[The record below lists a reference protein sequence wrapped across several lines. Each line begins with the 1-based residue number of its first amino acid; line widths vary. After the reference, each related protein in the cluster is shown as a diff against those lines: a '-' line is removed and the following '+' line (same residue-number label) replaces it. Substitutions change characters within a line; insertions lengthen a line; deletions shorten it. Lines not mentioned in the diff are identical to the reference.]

1 MSCQEINKIR
11 RIETMNKK
19 IFLGLLMMIFL
30 GPTFS
35 SYDVEAAPAKNII
48 FWSDQSEPWQQEVI
62 KGMISEFESKNPDVK
77 VEAEYISFKDRQ
89 AKMTAALAGGILP
102 EVALLSSQYATSLP
116 TQGVMASLDDVVK
129 DLGGA
134 NSFFGASLSLAAYE
148 GHYYSLPYSTIP
160 VVLWY
165 RKDLLNK
172 QGLRV
177 PETWDDLL
185 KTAKALTEQGA
196 GKYFGLGIPYGRGE
210 WTDEAFRIVA
220 LWPAGGKVL
229 DKADNV
235 IFNSPETVRAL
246 SFYKSLYPYVPTGSE
261 SWGYTETM
269 NSFVSGTA
277 AMAIYY
283 GRTLKNLEQFSPD
296 ILSNTGAAIPPKDKY
311 QATSNP
317 PQSIGVFKNSKYPDI
332 GKEFL
337 KFFLTSD
344 HYVKFLWAT
353 PGHNLPV
360 LKSKASAW
368 RQQPL
373 LQKYPEIVD
382 ILLKANE
389 PTIGFS
395 PTKEPGLPSAS
406 LYWQAIRGS
415 NVIPDAVQRVTLK
428 NEDPK
433 KAAEWAEKEL
443 KKIIAE
449 SKPR

>member
-1 MSCQEINKIR
+1 M
-11 RIETMNKK
+11 KK
-19 IFLGLLMMIFL
+19 ASVLALMVMTLLAAPFS
-30 GPTFS
+30 FS
-35 SYDVEAAPAKNII
+35 SQEAAAATRKIV

-62 KGMISEFESKNPDVK
+62 KGMIGEFESKNPEVK
-77 VEAEYISFKDRQ
+77 VEVEYIAFKDRQ
-89 AKMTAALAGGILP
+89 AKLTAALAGGTLP

-116 TQGVMASLDDVVK
+116 AEGLMASLDDVVTA
-129 DLGGA
+129 LGGA
-134 NSFFGASLSLAAYE
+134 NSFYPVSLSLATYQ

-160 VVLWY
+160 VVFWY
-165 RKDLLNK
+165 RKDLLGK
-172 QGLRV
+172 QGLK
-177 PETWDDLL
+177 PPQTWEDLQ
-185 KTAKALTEQGA
+185 KTSKALTEQGA
-196 GKYFGLGIPYGRGE
+196 GKYFGLGLPYGRGE
-210 WTDEAFRIVA
+210 WTEEAFRIIA

-229 DKADNV
+229 DQSDNV
-235 IFNSPETVRAL
+235 VFNSPETVKAL
-246 SFYKSLYPYVPTGSE
+246 SFYKSLYPYAPTGSE
-261 SWGYTETM
+261 TWGYTETM
-269 NSFVSGTA
+269 NSFVSGSV
-277 AMAIYY
+277 AMALYY

-296 ILSNTGAAIPPKDKY
+296 ILANTAAVLPPKDKY

-317 PQSIGVFKNSKYPDI
+317 PQSIGVFKNSKYPEL

-344 HYVKFLWAT
+344 YYVKFLWAT

-360 LKSKASAW
+360 LKSKANAW

-382 ILLKANE
+382 TLLKANE
-389 PTIGFS
+389 AGMGFS

-406 LYWQAIRGS
+406 MYWQAIRGS

-428 NEDPK
+428 NEDPQ

-449 SKPR
+449 SKPK

>member
-1 MSCQEINKIR
+1 M
-11 RIETMNKK
+11 KK
-19 IFLGLLMMIFL
+19 TLFLALLVVTLLSAPFCL
-30 GPTFS
+30 PS
-35 SYDVEAAPAKNII
+35 QEAAAATRKIV

-62 KGMISEFESKNPDVK
+62 KGMIGEFESKNPEVK
-77 VEAEYISFKDRQ
+77 VEVEYIAFKDRQ
-89 AKMTAALAGGILP
+89 AKLTAALAGGTLP

-116 TQGVMASLDDVVK
+116 AEGLMASLDDVVTA
-129 DLGGA
+129 LGGA
-134 NSFFGASLSLAAYE
+134 NSFYPVSLSLATYQ

-160 VVLWY
+160 VVFWY
-165 RKDLLNK
+165 RKDLLGK
-172 QGLRV
+172 QGLK
-177 PETWDDLL
+177 PPQTWEDLQ
-185 KTAKALTEQGA
+185 KTSKALTEQGA
-196 GKYFGLGIPYGRGE
+196 GKYFGLGLPYGRGE
-210 WTDEAFRIVA
+210 WTEEAFRIIA

-229 DKADNV
+229 DQSDNV
-235 IFNSPETVRAL
+235 VFNSPETVKAL
-246 SFYKSLYPYVPTGSE
+246 SFYKSLYPYAPTGSE
-261 SWGYTETM
+261 TWGYTETM
-269 NSFVSGTA
+269 NSFVSGSV
-277 AMAIYY
+277 AMALYY

-296 ILSNTGAAIPPKDKY
+296 ILANTAAVLPPKDKY

-317 PQSIGVFKNSKYPDI
+317 PQSIGVFKNSKYPEL

-344 HYVKFLWAT
+344 YYVKFLWAT

-360 LKSKASAW
+360 LKSKANAW

-382 ILLKANE
+382 TLLKANE
-389 PTIGFS
+389 AGMGFS

-406 LYWQAIRGS
+406 MYWQAIRGS

-428 NEDPK
+428 NEDPQ

-449 SKPR
+449 SKPK

>member
-1 MSCQEINKIR
+1 M
-11 RIETMNKK
+11 KK
-19 IFLGLLMMIFL
+19 ASVLALTVIALLAA
-30 GPTFS
+30 TFS
-35 SYDVEAAPAKNII
+35 FSSQEAAAATRKIV
-48 FWSDQSEPWQQEVI
+48 FWSDQSEPWQQEII
-62 KGMISEFESKNPDVK
+62 KGMIGEFESKNPEVK
-77 VEAEYISFKDRQ
+77 VEVEYIAFKDRQ
-89 AKMTAALAGGILP
+89 AKLTAALAGGTLP

-116 TQGVMASLDDVVK
+116 AEGLMASLDDVVAA
-129 DLGGA
+129 LGGA
-134 NSFFGASLSLAAYE
+134 NSFYPVSLSLAMYQ

-165 RKDLLNK
+165 RKDLLGK
-172 QGLRV
+172 QGLK
-177 PETWDDLL
+177 PPQTWEDLQ
-185 KTAKALTEQGA
+185 KTSKALTEQGA

-210 WTDEAFRIVA
+210 WTEEAFRIIA

-229 DKADNV
+229 DASDHV
-235 IFNSPETVRAL
+235 VFNSPETVKAL
-246 SFYKSLYPYVPTGSE
+246 SFYKSLYPYAPTGSE
-261 SWGYTETM
+261 TWGYTETM
-269 NSFVSGTA
+269 NSFVSGSV
-277 AMAIYY
+277 AMALYY

-296 ILSNTGAAIPPKDKY
+296 ILANTGAVLPPKDKF

-317 PQSIGVFKNSKYPDI
+317 PQSIGVFKNSKYPEL

-344 HYVKFLWAT
+344 YYVKFLWAT

-360 LKSKASAW
+360 LKSKANAW

-382 ILLKANE
+382 TLLKANE
-389 PTIGFS
+389 AGLGFS

-406 LYWQAIRGS
+406 MYWQAIRGS

-428 NEDPK
+428 NEDPQ

-449 SKPR
+449 SKPK

>member
-1 MSCQEINKIR
+1 MKRQ
-11 RIETMNKK
+11 
-19 IFLGLLMMIFL
+19 IFLVVSMITLLCML
-30 GPTFS
+30 LLPYHT
-35 SYDVEAAPAKNII
+35 EAKETKNII

-62 KGMISEFESKNPDVK
+62 KGMIGEFESKNPDVK
-77 VEAEYISFKDRQ
+77 VEVEYIAFKDRQ

-102 EVALLSSQYATSLP
+102 EVALLSSHYATSLP
-116 TQGVMASLDDVVK
+116 AQGVMASLDDTLK

-134 NSFFGASLSLAAYE
+134 NSFFGASLSLATYE

-165 RKDLLNK
+165 RKDLLKN
-172 QGLRV
+172 QGLKV

-185 KTAKALTEQGA
+185 KTAKALTERGA

-235 IFNSPETVRAL
+235 IFNSPETARAL

-296 ILSNTGAAIPPKDKY
+296 LLPNAGAALPPKDKY

-317 PQSIGVFKNSKYPDI
+317 PQSIGVFKNSKYPDL

-344 HYVKFLWAT
+344 YYVKFLWAT

-360 LKSKASAW
+360 LKSKANAW

-382 ILLKANE
+382 TLLKANE
-389 PTIGFS
+389 PGIGFS

-406 LYWQAIRGS
+406 QYWQAIRGS

-428 NEDPK
+428 NEEPK

-449 SKPR
+449 SKPK